1 MSTARAKY
9 QIIQEKNISK
19 NELNNNREEI
29 LIVDDKDIC
38 T

>member
-1 MSTARAKY
+1 MSTARTKY

-19 NELNNNREEI
+19 NELNNREET
-29 LIVDDKDIC
+29 LFVDDKDIC

>member
-1 MSTARAKY
+1 MSTARTKY

-19 NELNNNREEI
+19 NELNNREET